1 MLLMLLFSSTERAL
15 RRKAQLKNF
24 RGGLELFLMRQ
35 ILNSWIVFSSLEQL
49 AFEVATSLDAHSLKL
64 VPGSSGS
71 SGSAGRQRQE
81 SIRTFPVASSSAL
94 LHGCGPSARHGVAAP
109 SRSPRL

>member
-1 MLLMLLFSSTERAL
+1 MLLMLLFPSETERAL

-49 AFEVATSLDAHSLKL
+49 AFEVATSL
-64 VPGSSGS
+64 G
-71 SGSAGRQRQE
+71 
-81 SIRTFPVASSSAL
+81 
-94 LHGCGPSARHGVAAP
+94 
-109 SRSPRL
+109 

>member
-1 MLLMLLFSSTERAL
+1 MLLFPSETERAL

-49 AFEVATSLDAHSLKL
+49 AFEVATSL
-64 VPGSSGS
+64 G
-71 SGSAGRQRQE
+71 
-81 SIRTFPVASSSAL
+81 
-94 LHGCGPSARHGVAAP
+94 
-109 SRSPRL
+109 